1 MSAAMP
7 LVIPGKRY
15 KVLVVDDEPD
25 IHSVTKL
32 SLKTLTHAGKKLK
45 FINASTGEEALQIMR
60 AQPDVAVILLDVV
73 MESDSAGLDACR
85 EIREGLGNH
94 LVRILLRT
102 GQPGSAPER
111 ETIDTYDIDG
121 YLPKAELSSTRLY
134 AAVRTAVRA
143 WDELASLERHR
154 RYLDAIHEGV
164 VSLRSFQPLEQSL
177 EQIVSTAV
185 LIQPTPLAVLCLETF
200 SEQGDPRRTLLHLS
214 DGSQA
219 APSAALAAD
228 VARRVGSDAGAQSRT
243 EPGPLGDDYLVPL
256 ILHRDLGY
264 GWVLLQGVTPD
275 LLAAKALQLLASHA
289 ANSLYSA
296 VAQTMLE
303 AREGPAFDSMAI

>member
-1 MSAAMP
+1 MP
-7 LVIPGKRY
+7 LVIPGRRY

-25 IHSVTKL
+25 VHSVTKL
-32 SLKTLTHAGKKLK
+32 SLKTLTHGGKKLK
-45 FINASTGEEALQIMR
+45 FLNASSGEEGLQLMR
-60 AQPDVAVILLDVV
+60 ANPDVAVILLDVV
-73 MESDSAGLDACR
+73 MESDTAGLDACR
-85 EIREGLGNH
+85 AIREELGNN

-121 YLPKAELSSTRLY
+121 YLPKAELTSTRLY

-143 WDELASLERHR
+143 WDELAQLERHR

-164 VSLRSFQPLEQSL
+164 VSLRSFEPLNQSL
-177 EQIVSTAV
+177 ERIVDTAV

-200 SEQGDPRRTLLHLS
+200 SDQGNPRRTLLHLS

-219 APSAALAAD
+219 APGDALAAD
-228 VARRVGSDAGAQSRT
+228 VARRVGSDAAAQSQT
-243 EPGPLGDDYLVPL
+243 TPGPFGDDYLVPL

-264 GWVLLQGVTPD
+264 GWVLLQGAKPD
-275 LLAAKALQLLASHA
+275 PLAIKALQLLASHA
-289 ANSLYSA
+289 SNALYSA
-296 VAQTMLE
+296 VAQTLLE
-303 AREGPAFDSMAI
+303 AREGPAFDSMNI